1 MQGQW
6 KNWGVHLM
14 GLAQGGLYYG
24 PKNETFRSD
33 MRRICEIAQE
43 LQDRAEE
50 WDPEQQ
56 KVWGVEIHRISDF
69 SLVRELINDQY
80 DLILFRLKFDHVTI
94 DDVINYV
101 REIAEE
107 MEEEVPLRAWN
118 EWKLRSER
126 NK

>member
-1 MQGQW
+1 MQEQW
-6 KNWGVHLM
+6 KNWSRLLM
-14 GLAQGGLYYG
+14 GTAQGGLYYG
-24 PKNETFRSD
+24 PRNETFQAD
-33 MRRICEIAQE
+33 MRRICEIAQQ

-56 KVWGVEIHRISDF
+56 KAWGVEIHRISDV

-80 DLILFRLKFDHVTI
+80 DLNRCLSL
-94 DDVINYV
+94 

-107 MEEEVPLRAWN
+107 MEEDLPLRIWN
-118 EWKLRSER
+118 EWKLRSQR